1 MAKITIIGTGYV
13 GLVSGACFADM
24 GNDVICLDID
34 EDKIKKLENG
44 VMPIYEEG
52 LKDIV
57 ERSRSEGR
65 LKFSTDYKLAV
76 EFSDLIFICVGTP
89 MDKDG
94 KADLKYVFDAAKS
107 IAKNINNYKIIV
119 DKSTVPPFTGDAV
132 KKIVKDNL
140 KKAVEFDIVSN
151 PEFLQQGKAITDFR
165 NPDRIVIG
173 VESERA
179 KAIMEDLYKPIQR
192 IDIPIMITDIITA
205 EMIKYAANGMLATR
219 ISFMNDIANLSEKI
233 GADIT
238 QIAEGI
244 GMDKRIGPKFLH
256 AGTGYGGSCFP
267 KDIKAMIH
275 IGKEYGY
282 HMKVMEAVDKV
293 NEFQKTSL
301 FPKIENLVDI
311 ENSTIAVL
319 GLSFKPKTDD
329 IREAPAIE
337 LIKKLLEKG
346 SKVQVYDPVA
356 TDNAKKTLTTT
367 DNITYFNTPFEA
379 VHNAD
384 VAVIMTEWDQ
394 FRQIDLEAVKKLM
407 KTPNIIDG
415 RNIYEPEK
423 MKKLGFNYISVG
435 RNCRMQKQNSS
446 Q

>member
-1 MAKITIIGTGYV
+1 MAKITMIGTGYV

-34 EDKIKKLENG
+34 EEKIKKLENG

-65 LKFSTDYKLAV
+65 LKFSIDYKSAV
-76 EFSDLIFICVGTP
+76 EFADIIFICVGTP
-89 MDKDG
+89 RDKDG
-94 KADLKYVFDAAKS
+94 KADLAYVFDAAKS
-107 IAKNINNYKIIV
+107 IARNMNDYKIIV
-119 DKSTVPPFTGDAV
+119 DKSTVPPLTGDAV
-132 KKIVKDNL
+132 NKVVKDNL
-140 KKAVEFDIVSN
+140 KKDVEFDIVSN
-151 PEFLQQGKAITDFR
+151 PEFLQQGKAINDFR

-192 IDIPIMITDIITA
+192 IDVPIMITDIRTA

-219 ISFMNDIANLSEKI
+219 ISFMNDIANLSERI
-233 GADIT
+233 GADVT
-238 QIAEGI
+238 KIAKGI
-244 GMDKRIGPKFLH
+244 GMDKRIGSKFLH

-267 KDIKAMIH
+267 KDIKAIIH
-275 IGKEYGY
+275 IGKEYGS

-311 ENSTIAVL
+311 EDSTIAVL

-337 LIKKLLEKG
+337 LIKKLSEKG
-346 SKVQVYDPVA
+346 AKIQVYDPVA
-356 TDNAKKTLTTT
+356 IDNARKALTAV
-367 DNITYFNTPFEA
+367 DNIIYFNTPFEA

-384 VAVIMTEWDQ
+384 AAVIMTEWDQ

-423 MKKLGFNYISVG
+423 MKNLGFNYISVG
-435 RNCRMQKQNSS
+435 RNCRL
-446 Q
+446 